1 MSEKIPSLRIAD
13 EAQQYFA
20 EQFKLLFDV
29 NCCAFYRVSEKS
41 GVFIRSGE
49 NKGARKNTVKYK
61 FDARIAL
68 PEPFRQN
75 KELYVLI
82 QDISG
87 SADNAH
93 KSAVCLTIRRAG
105 EVEII
110 LYGVSEH
117 IVEPNHLQNDTSRIF
132 SNFYLQ
138 VEDSLKIRGKI
149 NDKQQEL
156 SGRISENNETL
167 VQLNEK
173 LIEYNQELQQ
183 FAYSASHDLQEPLRT
198 ISSYI
203 TLFLKNYGHSL
214 TDEGKEYLNYA
225 SNGAQR
231 MHHLIKDLL
240 TYSKLDYQNEPTTT
254 FEGNEIIR
262 QALDNLHMAVEE
274 SNALILY
281 PDLPLIN
288 GNHSQVILLFQNL
301 IDNAIKFRSKN
312 EPLVMIDI
320 EDKNDFWE
328 FKISDNGIGIAQ
340 QFQQK
345 IFGIFNR
352 LHGRDEI
359 QGSGLGLS
367 ICKKIVEK
375 HHGNIKV
382 ESKPGKGT
390 TFIFSLSK

>member
-1 MSEKIPSLRIAD
+1 MSEKIPTLRVSSD
-13 EAQQYFA
+13 AQQYFA
-20 EQFKLLFDV
+20 EQFKALFHVD
-29 NCCAFYRVSEKS
+29 CCAIYRVSEKPAI
-41 GVFIRSGE
+41 FIRSLDCKPSKRN
-49 NKGARKNTVKYK
+49 NKPK
-61 FDARIAL
+61 FNNRLTL
-68 PEPFRQN
+68 PETLGNNCDQF
-75 KELYVLI
+75 VLI
-82 QDISG
+82 NQPENVDDSNCQSTIYM
-87 SADNAH
+87 
-93 KSAVCLTIRRAG
+93 AVRRAG
-105 EVEII
+105 EVEVVLFGYTSHAIDSNP
-110 LYGVSEH
+110 L
-117 IVEPNHLQNDTSRIF
+117 LNDICRIF

-138 VEDSLKIRGKI
+138 VEDSLKIRNKI

-167 VQLNEK
+167 FQLNEK
-173 LIEYNQELQQ
+173 LIAYNQELQQ

-203 TLFLKNYGHSL
+203 SLFLKNYGEQL

-262 QALDNLHMAVEE
+262 QALDNLHIAVEE

-281 PDLPLIN
+281 PDFPAIH

-312 EPLVMIDI
+312 EPLVIIDI
-320 EDKNDFWE
+320 EDKLDKWE

-375 HHGNIKV
+375 HNGSITV
-382 ESKPGKGT
+382 ESKHGKGT